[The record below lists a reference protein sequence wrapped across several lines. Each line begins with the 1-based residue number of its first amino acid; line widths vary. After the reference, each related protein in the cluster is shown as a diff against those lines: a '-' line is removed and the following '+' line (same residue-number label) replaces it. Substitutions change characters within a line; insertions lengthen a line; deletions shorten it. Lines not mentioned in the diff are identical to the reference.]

1 MTIHKFGSTTSCTTS
16 KWRNDESI
24 WVIIHNTCF
33 YNWTTLGISI
43 VLPSY
48 KRRRLLLPPERKK
61 KTGSQVEFTLNISFF
76 SYLIFLNLFQFCL
89 NTLLFT
95 DNWRQM
101 FQRRF
106 NIKMVHSI
114 WSNHKAS
121 VKSCLHL
128 LANETKRFNVSSS
141 GTPFS
146 ITCIVSGVSQL

>member
-1 MTIHKFGSTTSCTTS
+1 MTIHTFGSTSSCTTS

-24 WVIIHNTCF
+24 LVIIHITRF

-61 KTGSQVEFTLNISFF
+61 GYQVEFKLNISFF
-76 SYLIFLNLFQFCL
+76 VYLIFLNLFQFCL

-95 DNWRQM
+95 DNWRQV
-101 FQRRF
+101 FKRRF

-114 WSNHKAS
+114 WSNHKAA
-121 VKSCLHL
+121 VKSSLQL
-128 LANETKRFNVSSS
+128 LANETSSV
-141 GTPFS
+141 TPFS